1 LDPEEFSAL
10 CWARGQDNIRRDLV
24 PARLLCA
31 YVNAHLADGAEP
43 LTAADII
50 PELADAPPVNAD
62 DAKRRK
68 VRAVAELVRIA
79 KDG

>member
-31 YVNAHLADGAEP
+31 YVNAHLKEEVEP
-43 LTAADII
+43 LTLADII

-62 DAKRRK
+62 DAERRK
-68 VRAVAELVRIA
+68 ARAVDELVRIA
-79 KDG
+79 KGK